1 MHFFI
6 VAILLAVISGLSST
20 NATQFGCGRTLTQ
33 GACRGPKE
41 MKMPLKF
48 LSYQA
53 KWIGGPRHLY
63 ECMSAS
69 FIWCCPPGLS
79 IKHNT
84 VLPDAGCI
92 RATENH

>member
-20 NATQFGCGRTLTQ
+20 NATQFGCGRTITH

-48 LSYQA
+48 ICECGSTVAFPFWKSYPEFV
-53 KWIGGPRHLY
+53 GPTRS
-63 ECMSAS
+63 C
-69 FIWCCPPGLS
+69 
-79 IKHNT
+79 
-84 VLPDAGCI
+84 D
-92 RATENH
+92 